1 MIKRVFLLK
10 LINFIYMHQSYKKL
24 VCNDMNYSIWF
35 SDKDNKLKI
44 IILAFIVLL
53 FPFIIL
59 SFYVFPTTDDYCH
72 TLGVRDMGYWGFQ
85 AHYWKTWSGRYIG
98 TIISA
103 TQPLAYGSYLGYK
116 IAAVVILSLYTHAIF
131 RFVRA
136 ITLNKLESWQT
147 ALTTFLFLFVL
158 IAELPIVSGYFYWY
172 TGYYYTLA
180 DIGTLHLFAY
190 FFQKY
195 ARLSRSNIAVICLA
209 LTILIGTNEYTLVWL
224 VALTGA
230 LFLFGSLVQKKIQ
243 FPALIMFLVALAF
256 GVLSITAPGNAVRA
270 ESGLYPTPLKF
281 NLVYSIQHSLIS
293 GVTNFSK
300 MAPSLCILALVLIPF
315 AAQLYHKRDKN
326 EFRFLAVHPIISLI
340 VFFGCLFLTYF
351 PTYWSIAGPP
361 NLRGQCVI
369 TFWTLIGFSYNVFVI
384 TFWAIEKYNSKIMT
398 RFGLFGWVI
407 ALYFVTLYTSNFN
420 YRSAWSDVLTGR
432 AARFYKE
439 MEARTQQVYDTAE
452 HSVYV
457 PKLKNIPY
465 SILIITEAPDPAW
478 GSVEYN
484 NGCAEWYFK
493 KKFFLKE

>member
-1 MIKRVFLLK
+1 MGADSSNNCLIFGHLLDHNCRVPT
-10 LINFIYMHQSYKKL
+10 NMH
-24 VCNDMNYSIWF
+24 YSTWF
-35 SDKDNKLKI
+35 ENPDNKLR
-44 IILAFIVLL
+44 IILLAFVILL
-53 FPFIIL
+53 LPFLAL
-59 SFYVFPTTDDYCH
+59 SFFVFPTTDDYCH
-72 TLGVRDMGYWGFQ
+72 ALGVIDMGYWGYQ
-85 AHYWKTWSGRYIG
+85 EHYWKTWSGRYIG

-103 TQPLAYGSYLGYK
+103 TQPLSYGSYLGYK
-116 IAAVVILSLYTHAIF
+116 IAPIILICLYAHAMWV
-131 RFVRA
+131 FVKA
-136 ITLNKLESWQT
+136 ITFNKLVTWQT
-147 ALTTFLFLFVL
+147 ALIAFLLTFVL

-190 FFQKY
+190 LFRNYSTLK
-195 ARLSRSNIAVICLA
+195 SKHIAIICLSMI
-209 LTILIGTNEYTLVWL
+209 ILIGTNEYTLVWL

-230 LFLFGSLVQKKIQ
+230 FFLFGSLANKKIQ
-243 FPALIMFLVALAF
+243 YSALIMFLIALAF

-281 NLVYSIQHSLIS
+281 NLIFSIQNSLVT
-293 GVTNFSK
+293 GVLNFSK
-300 MAPSLCILALVLIPF
+300 MAPTLCVLALVLIPY
-315 AAQLYHKRDKN
+315 AAQIYHKKEKD
-326 EFRFLAVHPIISLI
+326 EFRFLSVHPIISLI

-369 TFWTLIGFSYNVFVI
+369 TFWTLIGFTYNVFVI
-384 TFWAIEKYNSKIMT
+384 TFWAIEKYNSKIIT
-398 RFGLFGWVI
+398 RFGLIGWVI
-407 ALYFVTLYTSNFN
+407 ALYFVTIYTSNFN

-432 AARFYKE
+432 AARFYAE
-439 MEARTQQVYDTAE
+439 MEARTKQVYETEE

-457 PKLKNIPY
+457 PKLKNTPY

-493 KKFFLKE
+493 KKFFLK